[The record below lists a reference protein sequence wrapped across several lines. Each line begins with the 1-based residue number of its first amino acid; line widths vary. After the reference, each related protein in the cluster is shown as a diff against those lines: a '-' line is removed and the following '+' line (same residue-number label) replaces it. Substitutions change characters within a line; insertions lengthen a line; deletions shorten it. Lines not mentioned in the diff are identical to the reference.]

1 MMAFEFAYSL
11 NGNAAPVV
19 KDLPLDTLTNYQ
31 NGTGTNG
38 VKRGDLV
45 FLNNGLV
52 RRTGATTGQAVGV
65 VQGKEFMGLVA
76 QGQEYAAANSSF
88 TAEALNTTKYP
99 NGVVKVNMDND
110 SVYRVPVKSG
120 QTATN
125 ANIGKVYGIAVDAK
139 GDQTVDLTNTT
150 QTVVKVIDISKDGKT
165 VFVKLL

>member
-1 MMAFEFAYSL
+1 MAFEFAYSL
-11 NGNAAPVV
+11 NGNLASVV

-76 QGQEYAAANSSF
+76 QGQDYEAKNSSF
-88 TAEALNTTKYP
+88 TAESLNTTKYP
-99 NGVVKVNMDND
+99 NGVVKVNMDKD
-110 SVYRVPVKSG
+110 AVYRVPVKSG

-125 ANIGKVYGIAVDAK
+125 ANIGKAYGIAVDAK

-150 QTVVKVIDISKDGKT
+150 QTVVKIIDISKDGKK
-165 VFVKLL
+165 VFVTLV

>member
-1 MMAFEFAYSL
+1 MAFEFAYSL
-11 NGNAAPVV
+11 NGNLAPVV

-110 SVYRVPVKSG
+110 
-120 QTATN
+120 T
-125 ANIGKVYGIAVDAK
+125 GI
-139 GDQTVDLTNTT
+139 
-150 QTVVKVIDISKDGKT
+150 S
-165 VFVKLL
+165 

>member
-11 NGNAAPVV
+11 NGNLASLV

-76 QGQEYAAANSSF
+76 QGQEYAATNSSF

-99 NGVVKVNMDND
+99 NGVVKVSMDHD
-110 SVYRVPVKSG
+110 AVYRVPVKSS

-125 ANIGKVYGIAVDAK
+125 ANIGKSYGIAVDAK

-165 VFVKLL
+165 VFVKLV

>member
-1 MMAFEFAYSL
+1 MAFEFAYSL

-52 RRTGATTGQAVGV
+52 RRTGAATGQAVGV

-125 ANIGKVYGIAVDAK
+125 ANIGKVYGIDVDAK
-139 GDQTVDLTNTT
+139 GDQTVDLTKTT

-165 VFVKLL
+165 VFVKLV